1 MPRVAAL
8 YRYPIKG
15 FTPERHDEL
24 TVQPD
29 GRIAGDRVLAFRF
42 ADAAEPEQRDGLDY
56 WPKSKGLAL
65 ESFPSL
71 AALRVAYDS
80 QPSVQGARRVRI
92 THDESVLVDVVL
104 DAEGRAELTEIITA
118 FVMDSPEWKLLQRPG
133 RLPLVLVGDG
143 EHARFQ
149 DRSRGFVTVHSEAS
163 VQALDDALPNKA
175 PGLVLDDRRFR
186 SNVVIDGVDAWDELS
201 WSGEVRIGDLR
212 FTAEGPIVRCLATH
226 ANPDT
231 GIRDARVLTTL
242 TREIG
247 LSEPSLGRLLL
258 LQGVSGSVDDTS
270 GVGGIIRVGD
280 EVSVG

>member
-29 GRIAGDRVLAFRF
+29 GRVAGDRVLAFRF

-71 AALRVAYDS
+71 AALRVAYDHDS
-80 QPSVQGARRVRI
+80 RRVRI
-92 THDESVLVDVVL
+92 THDDSLLVDAVL
-104 DAEGRAELTEIITA
+104 DAEGRAELTEIVTA
-118 FVMDSPEWKLLQRPG
+118 FVLDSPEWKQLQRPG

-163 VQALDDALPNKA
+163 VNALNDVVPNKA

-186 SNVVIDGVDAWDELS
+186 SNVVIDGVDAWDDLA
-201 WSGEVRIGDLR
+201 WTGEVRIGDLR

-258 LQGVSGSVDDTS
+258 LQGVSGSVDDTG
-270 GVGGIIRVGD
+270 GVGGVIRVGD
-280 EVSVG
+280 EVGIG

>member
-1 MPRVAAL
+1 MPRVTAL

-24 TVQPD
+24 VVQSD

-42 ADAAEPEQRDGLDY
+42 ADAAEPEDRDGLDY

-71 AALRVAYDS
+71 AALRVTYDH
-80 QPSVQGARRVRI
+80 ATRRVRI
-92 THDESVLVDVVL
+92 THDDALLIDVAL
-104 DAEGRAELTEIITA
+104 DAAGRAELTEIVTA
-118 FVMDSPEWKLLQRPG
+118 FVLDSPEWKQLQRPG

-143 EHARFQ
+143 ERSRFQ

-163 VQALDDALPNKA
+163 VEAVNDALPNKA
-175 PGLVLDDRRFR
+175 PSLKLDDRRFR

-201 WSGEVRIGDLR
+201 WAGEVRIGDVR

-258 LQGVSGSVDDTS
+258 LQGVSGAVSDDG

-280 EVSVG
+280 EVSAG

>member
-1 MPRVAAL
+1 MPRIAAL
-8 YRYPIKG
+8 YRHPIKG

-24 TVQPD
+24 TIQPD
-29 GRIAGDRVLAFRF
+29 GRVAGDRVLAFRF

-56 WPKSKGLAL
+56 WPKSRGLAL

-71 AALRVAYDS
+71 ATLRVSYD
-80 QPSVQGARRVRI
+80 QDARRVRI
-92 THDESVLVDVVL
+92 AHDESLLVEAVL

-118 FVMDSPEWKLLQRPG
+118 FVMDSPEWKQLQRPG

-143 EHARFQ
+143 ERSRFQ
-149 DRSRGFVTVHSEAS
+149 DRSRGFVSVHSEAS
-163 VQALDDALPNKA
+163 VQALDAALPNKA
-175 PGLVLDDRRFR
+175 PGLVMDDRRFR
-186 SNVVIDGVDAWDELS
+186 SNIVIDGVDAWDELS
-201 WSGEVRIGDLR
+201 WTGEVRIGDVR

-247 LSEPSLGRLLL
+247 QSEPTLGRLLL
-258 LQGVSGSVDDTS
+258 LQGVSGAVSDS
-270 GVGGIIRVGD
+270 GGVGGVIRVGD

>member
-1 MPRVAAL
+1 MPRIAAL

-15 FTPERHDEL
+15 FTPERHEEL
-24 TVQPD
+24 TIQPD
-29 GRIAGDRVLAFRF
+29 GRVAGDRVLAIRF
-42 ADAAEPEQRDGLDY
+42 ADAAQPEQRDGLDY

-65 ESFPSL
+65 EAFPTL
-71 AALRVAYDS
+71 AALRVAYDAD
-80 QPSVQGARRVRI
+80 ARRVRI
-92 THDESVLVDVVL
+92 THDESLLVDVVL

-118 FVMDSPEWKLLQRPG
+118 FVMDSPEWKQLQRPG

-149 DRSRGFVTVHSEAS
+149 DRSRGFVTVHSQAS

-186 SNVVIDGVDAWDELS
+186 SNVVIDGADAWDELA
-201 WSGEVRIGDLR
+201 WTGEVRIGDLR

-258 LQGVSGSVDDTS
+258 LQGVSGAVSDTG
-270 GVGGIIRVGD
+270 GVGGVIRVGD